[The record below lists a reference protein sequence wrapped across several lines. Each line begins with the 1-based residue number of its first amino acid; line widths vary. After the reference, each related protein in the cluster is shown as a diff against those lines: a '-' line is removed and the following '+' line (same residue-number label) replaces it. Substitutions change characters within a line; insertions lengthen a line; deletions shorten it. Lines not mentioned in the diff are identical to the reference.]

1 MVPGNEISRVIKE
14 QVLVAGNDEVETI
27 LLCEYLRQEGYG
39 VLGPCSCKE
48 VKAHFFDHEY
58 AFLFVYIRS
67 SDELAVFSRLPSIC
81 PSTVFISIVEQ
92 EKILLGFDSLV
103 YGFDIFI
110 MRPLKLD
117 ILGEIMS
124 RARLIHFNNQKSG
137 IISALKQSIRDL
149 KLRLSEELSKHK
161 DE

>member
-58 AFLFVYIRS
+58 AFLFVYIR
-67 SDELAVFSRLPSIC
+67 R
-81 PSTVFISIVEQ
+81 
-92 EKILLGFDSLV
+92 
-103 YGFDIFI
+103 
-110 MRPLKLD
+110 
-117 ILGEIMS
+117 
-124 RARLIHFNNQKSG
+124 
-137 IISALKQSIRDL
+137 
-149 KLRLSEELSKHK
+149 KHHV
-161 DE
+161 D